1 MKKII
6 LVIGAFLLLGLILI
20 NILSE
25 DTGTM
30 AKDGIEINTTYLKD
44 SEDLVADMSISG
56 NIRKEKTLDIKTL
69 LKEKNTISIR
79 NDQTGS
85 EIECVVINS
94 NRKKVFSEIIKGD
107 AIRSFKS
114 LSGEG
119 NIKLVL
125 NSGKHDAMIYINED
139 ELNNE

>member
-6 LVIGAFLLLGLILI
+6 LIIGAILLFGLILI

-25 DTGTM
+25 DTGTI
-30 AKDGIEINTTYLKD
+30 ATDGIEINTTYLKD

-56 NIRKEKTLDIKTL
+56 NLRKEKTLDIKTL
-69 LKEKNTISIR
+69 LKEDNTISIK
-79 NDQTGS
+79 NDQSGS
-85 EIECVVINS
+85 EIECIVINS
-94 NRKKVFSEIIKGD
+94 NGKKVFSEIIKGD

-114 LSGEG
+114 FSGVG

-125 NSGKHDAMIYINED
+125 NGGKHDAMIIINGD
-139 ELNNE
+139 EINNE

>member
-6 LVIGAFLLLGLILI
+6 IVIGGILLIGLILI

-25 DTGTM
+25 DMGNMTT
-30 AKDGIEINTTYLKD
+30 DGIEINTTYLKD
-44 SEDLVADMSISG
+44 SEYLVADLSISG
-56 NIRKEKTLDIKTL
+56 NLRKEKTLDIKTL
-69 LKEKNTISIR
+69 LKEKNTISIKNNQSR
-79 NDQTGS
+79 S
-85 EIECVVINS
+85 EIECIVINS
-94 NRKKVFSEIIKGD
+94 NGKKVFSEKIKGN
-107 AIRSFKS
+107 AIRAFQS

-125 NSGKHDAMIYINED
+125 NSGQQNTRIIINGD

>member
-94 NRKKVFSEIIKGD
+94 NGKKVFSEIIKGD

>member
-6 LVIGAFLLLGLILI
+6 LVIGAILLLGLILI

-30 AKDGIEINTTYLKD
+30 ATDGIEINTTYLKD
-44 SEDLVADMSISG
+44 SKDLVADMSISG
-56 NIRKEKTLDIKTL
+56 NLRKERTLDIKTL
-69 LKEKNTISIR
+69 LKENNTISIK
-79 NDQTGS
+79 NDQSGS
-85 EIECVVINS
+85 EIEFIVINS
-94 NRKKVFSEIIKGD
+94 NGKKVFSEMIKGD

-114 LSGEG
+114 LSGVG

-125 NSGKHDAMIYINED
+125 NSGQQNTVIIINGD